1 MESFSATA
9 EEQID
14 AGIFYEEYHGHR
26 TSHLQIVINRFGA
39 MEERPRL
46 IYLAGD
52 SSLDNKHWFFSGF
65 PPKNQQMF
73 SSTFTEG
80 AVNGYESILN
90 PPRMVMDVSYW
101 LNRLASERL
110 GPRKVCTINTSIE
123 ESTVSDRK
131 EGLRPQDE
139 IIREN
144 ISERDMLIISVG
156 GNDVALKPTIATI
169 INMAMLTR
177 SPEWLIR
184 AGWAPGMSYFVGL
197 FGTSVEEFVRK
208 LTAGPNKPAKVV
220 VCMLYYLDEKPGGS
234 WADFVLGK
242 LGYDTNP
249 GKLQLIIR
257 TLYDRLVQRGFTAD
271 GTVVETFP
279 LFTVL
284 DGKNSD
290 DYVQR
295 VEPSVQGG
303 RKMADALL
311 RHLFPEASE

>member
-1 MESFSATA
+1 M
-9 EEQID
+9 D
-14 AGIFYEEYHGHR
+14 
-26 TSHLQIVINRFGA
+26 
-39 MEERPRL
+39 ERPQL

-52 SSLDNKHWFFSGF
+52 SSLDNKHWFFAGYPRKS
-65 PPKNQQMF
+65 QQMF
-73 SSTFTEG
+73 DGAFTEA
-80 AVNGYESILN
+80 AVNGYESFLN

-110 GPRKVCTINTSIE
+110 GARKVCTINTSIE
-123 ESTVSDRK
+123 ESTVSDRDK
-131 EGLRPQDE
+131 GLQPQDV
-139 IIREN
+139 IIREH
-144 ISERDMLIISVG
+144 ITERDTVIVSVG
-156 GNDVALKPTIATI
+156 GNDVALKPTTATI
-169 INMAMLTR
+169 INMALLTR

-184 AGWAPGMSYFVGL
+184 SGWAPGMSYFVGL
-197 FGTSVEEFVRK
+197 FGTSVETFVRN
-208 LTAGPNKPAKVV
+208 LTSGPNKPAKVV

-242 LGYDTNP
+242 LGYDSNP
-249 GKLQLIIR
+249 TKLQLIIR
-257 TLYDRLVQRGFTAD
+257 TLYDRLVQRGFTAP

-311 RHLFPEASE
+311 RHLFPDQASES